1 MPGRGRPRL
10 SRIPWAG
17 LLLPHPRT
25 SDLIHR
31 RHRLFVRAA
40 SYVNVFACEVVV
52 AWLRPLSATSARVP
66 PNEDKMPKTKVRKK
80 DVYTPPP
87 DRLTP
92 VKAKLAG
99 PSNPVYVGVML
110 AMMVIG
116 LAWLVVTYL
125 ASDQISFMSA
135 LGSWNF
141 AIGFGLMVAGLLMT
155 MRWR

>member
-1 MPGRGRPRL
+1 L
-10 SRIPWAG
+10 FAG
-17 LLLPHPRT
+17 AL
-25 SDLIHR
+25 
-31 RHRLFVRAA
+31 
-40 SYVNVFACEVVV
+40 SYVNVFTCEVVV
-52 AWLRPLSATSARVP
+52 ACRQPLTATSARVP
-66 PNEDKMPKTKVRKK
+66 PNEDKMPKSKVRKK

-99 PSNPVYVGVML
+99 PSHPIYVGVML
-110 AMMVIG
+110 AMMIIG

-125 ASDQISFMSA
+125 ASDKIPFMSA

-141 AIGFGLMVAGLLMT
+141 AIGFALMIGGLLMT